1 MASTFDTG
9 LKDKHRGAEQEFG
22 KAKEA
27 GHEALQK
34 GNEAMQK
41 AKEGGEDAMRKAKEA
56 GTQVIGKTKEAAAAV
71 GEMATHTAAAVGQKA
86 DEVTSAAGHEIREF
100 GDTIAHRGP
109 HQGLAGA
116 ASQAVADSIKGSG
129 RYIEEA
135 KLSGMAHD
143 VEQVVRNHPIP
154 ALLVCFGI
162 GFCLGRV
169 MKD

>member
-1 MASTFDTG
+1 MATSFETG
-9 LKDKHRGAEQEFG
+9 LKEKNRGAEQEFG

-27 GHEALQK
+27 GKEALQK
-34 GNEAMQK
+34 TQEA
-41 AKEGGEDAMRKAKEA
+41 GDDAVRKAKEA
-56 GTQVIGKTKEAAAAV
+56 GTQVLGKAKEAASAA
-71 GEMATHTAAAVGQKA
+71 GEMASHTAAAVGHKA
-86 DEVTSAAGHEIREF
+86 DDLAAAAGHEIREF

-116 ASQAVADSIKGSG
+116 ASQAVADSVKGSG

-143 VEQVVRNHPIP
+143 VEQVIRNHPLP
-154 ALLVCFGI
+154 ALLVCFGV

-169 MKD
+169 LKD